1 MSTTTVPRFTAGTGS
16 AVSGTP
22 GRPTDARYRDHEG
35 EIPTGD
41 FTTTEAELRELCATA
56 VVGDRVH
63 LTGPEKELLRAA
75 ALLRELGFDDAELTL
90 TCTTPGSPF
99 TDRDLRRV
107 NCCHCHTVSVH
118 PVAVGD
124 PVDCPGCGRSL
135 VVYHH
140 FSRRTASYLAFTP
153 EEES

>member
-1 MSTTTVPRFTAGTGS
+1 VWAPAFGGAW
-16 AVSGTP
+16 VN
-22 GRPTDARYRDHEG
+22 
-35 EIPTGD
+35 PTG
-41 FTTTEAELRELCATA
+41 RATY
-56 VVGDRVH
+56 
-63 LTGPEKELLRAA
+63 LPGPA